1 MIWML
6 YGLFLIDLFHD
17 WVYTLFQLL
26 DLFLITLV
34 VLQDVDLPL
43 SCGVPAPPSCLLR
56 QHDLFD
62 ILRMCVR

>member
-26 DLFLITLV
+26 DLFVISLV
-34 VLQDVDLPL
+34 VLLDFDLPP
-43 SCGVPAPPSCLLR
+43 SCGVHAPPSCLLR